1 LPGANGD
8 AVVIANTNAS
18 IVIDSA
24 FESLSG
30 VGVEAS
36 DTVTVKLAVPVAVG
50 VPVIVPFDARDKPAG
65 RLPGPSVHVKAVV
78 AGDAVNVC
86 E

>member
-1 LPGANGD
+1 
-8 AVVIANTNAS
+8 
-18 IVIDSA
+18 
-24 FESLSG
+24 
-30 VGVEAS
+30 
-36 DTVTVKLAVPVAVG
+36 VKLAVPVAVG